1 VNCFKV
7 IVAGLALQT
16 LLCGYASARNECGEQ
31 KLTVTAV
38 VQSSVALT
46 VDADGNPKLIV
57 ANAPAS
63 GDNVSR
69 LNSTSTHKSSV
80 VDPETAKNSGGK

>member
-1 VNCFKV
+1 MLLPGM
-7 IVAGLALQT
+7 GL
-16 LLCGYASARNECGEQ
+16 GEQ
-31 KLTVTAV
+31 KLTVAAV

-46 VDADGNPKLIV
+46 VDGDGNHKLIV

-69 LNSTSTHKSSV
+69 LNPTSTHKSSV
-80 VDPETAKNSGGK
+80 VDPKTAKNSGRE